1 MNNFL
6 LSIKN
11 FFVQI
16 KNKILHVGGCST
28 DYSID
33 YSTDY
38 SIINNIV
45 FETDNNIIQQ
55 YRKKEV

>member
-28 DYSID
+28 DYSI
-33 YSTDY
+33 
-38 SIINNIV
+38 INNIV

-55 YRKKEV
+55 YRKKED